1 MSNKKSSSQPNTRRF
16 VISALVAVAVAGTG
30 LLGTT
35 AASAD
40 GPRTPPKPG
49 QTQVIHDGALTDS
62 EYSLMG
68 STPRGLRASTYG
80 RDSFVDAPGGVLLA
94 SGNVVVVTGEEDN
107 LRSGGA
113 SRRPGGAAG
122 SGHTS
127 DIGDQAAYPSWA
139 R

>member
-1 MSNKKSSSQPNTRRF
+1 
-16 VISALVAVAVAGTG
+16 
-30 LLGTT
+30 
-35 AASAD
+35 
-40 GPRTPPKPG
+40 
-49 QTQVIHDGALTDS
+49 
-62 EYSLMG
+62 MG

-80 RDSFVDAPGGVLLA
+80 RDGFVDAPGGVLLA

-122 SGHTS
+122 SGQTS